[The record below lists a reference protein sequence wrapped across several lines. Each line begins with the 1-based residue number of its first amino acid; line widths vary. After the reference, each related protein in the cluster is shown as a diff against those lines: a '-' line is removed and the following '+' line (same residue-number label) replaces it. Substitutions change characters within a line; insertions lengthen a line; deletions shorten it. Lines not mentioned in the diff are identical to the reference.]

1 MTNHL
6 ANLAH
11 QWIIAKGEEANAISR
26 RREIEDQLRY
36 LIGIPES
43 LEGTETVK
51 PDGFVIKVEG
61 RINRKVDGDK
71 LQTIAAENGL
81 LDHLSSLFRWTPE
94 INMKVWK
101 GTDPAITTPLLGAI
115 TSKPGRPSFTIT
127 KEK

>member
-1 MTNHL
+1 MLQTL
-6 ANLAH
+6 CD
-11 QWIIAKGEEANAISR
+11 QWMEAKAEEAAAIAR
-26 RREIEDQLRY
+26 RRALEDRLKS
-36 LIGIPES
+36 LIGIPET

-61 RINRKVDGDK
+61 RINRKVDGDR

-81 LDHLSSLFRWTPE
+81 LDHLPSLFRWTPE

-127 KEK
+127 KEN

>member
-1 MTNHL
+1 MLQTL
-6 ANLAH
+6 CD
-11 QWIIAKGEEANAISR
+11 QWMEAKAEEAAAIAR
-26 RREIEDQLRY
+26 RRALEDRLKS
-36 LIGIPES
+36 LIGIPET

-61 RINRKVDGDK
+61 RINRKVDGDR

-81 LDHLSSLFRWTPE
+81 LDHLPSLFRWTPE

-127 KEK
+127 KEQ

>member
-1 MTNHL
+1 MTML
-6 ANLAH
+6 QTLCD
-11 QWIIAKGEEANAISR
+11 QWMDAKAEEAAAIAR
-26 RREIEDQLRY
+26 RRALEDRLKS
-36 LIGIPES
+36 LIGIPET

-61 RINRKVDGDK
+61 RINRRVDGDR

-81 LDHLSSLFRWTPE
+81 LDHLPSLFRWTPE

-127 KEK
+127 KEQ